1 MTPSPTPTHLTIGRL
16 AREAGVGIETI
27 RYYQQRQLLPL
38 PPSNGSYRQYPV
50 AIINRIRFIK
60 RSQELGFSLD
70 EISELLRLDE
80 KIDKRTI
87 RNIATRKVEQIQEKL
102 DDLQRMQTTLQQ
114 LVHHCS
120 HSSSTERC
128 PIIASLSDTSQAQGE
143 ASD

>member
-1 MTPSPTPTHLTIGRL
+1 LTIGRL

-87 RNIATRKVEQIQEKL
+87 RSLANQKIEQIQQKL
-102 DDLQRMQTTLQQ
+102 DDLQQMQTTLQQ
-114 LVHHCS
+114 RVDHCM
-120 HSSSTERC
+120 
-128 PIIASLSDTSQAQGE
+128 LTSVQN
-143 ASD
+143 

>member
-50 AIINRIRFIK
+50 AIINRICFIK

-87 RNIATRKVEQIQEKL
+87 RSLAKQKIEQIQQKL

-114 LVHHCS
+114 LVDHCS
-120 HSSSTERC
+120 HSASRERC
-128 PIIASLSDTSQAQGE
+128 PIIASLSGNQKTHTD
-143 ASD
+143 